1 MADTPQTPP
10 QPPGSDT
17 QSALAGAFICLMS
30 NNNAIIL
37 SPTFPGT
44 QIQGLENA
52 NQTLATAVA
61 HATAWNDTISA
72 NVQNQLQLII
82 NYNSMYS
89 ALVTSIGGYVTDLKN
104 TPAGQQ
110 PPSGT
115 LSNLSDTIGALQE
128 QVAQLLYGAGGQSAP
143 DANSAVGTYNQLI
156 QYQQNVAN
164 DEVAFSGLMSIAN
177 NSSSGIPAEIANY
190 QAAISADQD
199 AINKDE
205 AMIGGGAAM
214 IVTGVLICVVSVA
227 IAPET
232 GGASLIVGGA
242 IGIAVIGGGA
252 AMIGVASTNLDKA
265 NSDIAAKRK
274 LIKEDQQE
282 LALLTTVS
290 TVAGNLS
297 DHTKN
302 IVQAMATLQTT
313 WQQMDN
319 AMSDMVTALNAPEQE
334 LMNWVKTHQPDS
346 DPSYAVLGTI
356 LNAQLMAPQKDW
368 ATAST
373 TASTILGNLQ
383 KVLLFKLPENTVP
396 TQANIAAA
404 VAQQVA

>member
-1 MADTPQTPP
+1 MADTSQSTTQAPDN
-10 QPPGSDT
+10 DT

-37 SPTFPGT
+37 SPQFPAS
-44 QIQGLENA
+44 QIKGLENA
-52 NQTLATAVA
+52 NQALATAVA

-82 NYNSMYS
+82 NYNSTYG
-89 ALVTSIGGYVTDLKN
+89 ALVSSMDGYINDLKN
-104 TPAGQQ
+104 TPSGQQ
-110 PPSGT
+110 PPNGT
-115 LSNLSDTIGALQE
+115 LSNLSDTIGALQQ
-128 QVAQLLYGAGGQSAP
+128 QVQTLLYGAGGASSP
-143 DANSAVGTYNQLI
+143 DASSAIGTYQQLT
-156 QYQQNVAN
+156 QYQQDVAA
-164 DEVAFSGLMSIAN
+164 DEVAFAGLMSIASN
-177 NSSSGIPAEIANY
+177 TSTGIPEEIKNY
-190 QAAISADQD
+190 QAAISSDQD

-242 IGIAVIGGGA
+242 IGIAAIGGGA

-265 NSDIAAKRK
+265 NSDIAAKRR
-274 LIKEDQQE
+274 LIKADQQE

-290 TVAGNLS
+290 TLSGNLT

-319 AMSDMVTALNAPEQE
+319 YMSDMVTALNAPEQE
-334 LMNWVKTHQPDS
+334 LMNWVKTHQPDT

-356 LNAQLMAPQKDW
+356 LNAQLVAPQNDW
-368 ATAST
+368 NRASA
-373 TASTILGNLQ
+373 TASTILSNLRQ
-383 KVLLFKLPENTVP
+383 VLLFKLPANTTP

-404 VAQQVA
+404 AQAA

>member
-1 MADTPQTPP
+1 MADTSQSTTQAPDN
-10 QPPGSDT
+10 DT

-37 SPTFPGT
+37 SPQFPAS
-44 QIQGLENA
+44 QIKGLENA
-52 NQTLATAVA
+52 NQALATAVA
-61 HATAWNDTISA
+61 HATAWNDTHSA
-72 NVQNQLQLII
+72 NVQNPLQQII
-82 NYNSMYS
+82 NYNSTYG
-89 ALVTSIGGYVTDLKN
+89 ALVSSMDGYINDLKN
-104 TPAGQQ
+104 TPSGQQ
-110 PPSGT
+110 PPNGT
-115 LSNLSDTIGALQE
+115 LSNLSDTIGALQQ
-128 QVAQLLYGAGGQSAP
+128 QVQTLLYGAGGPSSP
-143 DANSAVGTYNQLI
+143 DASSAIGTYQQLT
-156 QYQQNVAN
+156 QYQQDVAN
-164 DEVAFSGLMSIAN
+164 DEVAFAGLMSIASN
-177 NSSSGIPAEIANY
+177 TSTGIPEEIKNY
-190 QAAISADQD
+190 QAAISSDQD

-242 IGIAVIGGGA
+242 IGIAAIGGGA

-265 NSDIAAKRK
+265 NSDIAAKRR
-274 LIKEDQQE
+274 LIKDDQQE

-290 TVAGNLS
+290 TLSGNLT

-319 AMSDMVTALNAPEQE
+319 YMSDMVTALNAPEQE
-334 LMNWVKTHQPDS
+334 LMNWVKTHQPDT

-356 LNAQLMAPQKDW
+356 LNAQLVAPQNDW
-368 ATAST
+368 NRASA
-373 TASTILGNLQ
+373 TASTILSNLRQ
-383 KVLLFKLPENTVP
+383 VLLFKLPANTTP

-404 VAQQVA
+404 AQAA

>member
-1 MADTPQTPP
+1 MADTSQSTTQAPDN
-10 QPPGSDT
+10 DT

-37 SPTFPGT
+37 SPQFPAS
-44 QIQGLENA
+44 QIKGLENA
-52 NQTLATAVA
+52 NQALATAVA

-82 NYNSMYS
+82 NYNSTYG
-89 ALVTSIGGYVTDLKN
+89 ALVSSMDGYINDLKN
-104 TPAGQQ
+104 TPSGQQ
-110 PPSGT
+110 PPNGT
-115 LSNLSDTIGALQE
+115 LSNLSDTIGALQQ
-128 QVAQLLYGAGGQSAP
+128 QVQTLLYGAGGASSP
-143 DANSAVGTYNQLI
+143 DASSAIGTYQQLT
-156 QYQQNVAN
+156 QYQQDVAT
-164 DEVAFSGLMSIAN
+164 DEVAFAGLMSIASN
-177 NSSSGIPAEIANY
+177 TSTGIPEEIKNY
-190 QAAISADQD
+190 QAAISSDQD

-242 IGIAVIGGGA
+242 IGIAAIGGGA

-265 NSDIAAKRK
+265 NSDIAAKRR
-274 LIKEDQQE
+274 LIKADQQE

-290 TVAGNLS
+290 TLSGNLT

-319 AMSDMVTALNAPEQE
+319 YMSDMVTALNAPEQE
-334 LMNWVKTHQPDS
+334 LMNWVKTHQPDT

-356 LNAQLMAPQKDW
+356 LNAQLVAPQNDW
-368 ATAST
+368 NRASA
-373 TASTILGNLQ
+373 TASTILSNLRQ
-383 KVLLFKLPENTVP
+383 VLLFKLPANTTP

-404 VAQQVA
+404 AQAA